1 MTKYNAQDAKLTDSE
16 RLVESAVDRW
26 MREAEKTKELQN
38 NPFKG
43 KPLDFD
49 DYFKSPEELRAGYRV
64 LKNAGVL
71 PPKLELKKLIN
82 EKRELLKTLSDSSKI
97 EALKK
102 EIFELELKMNVL
114 K

>member
-43 KPLDFD
+43 KTLDFD
-49 DYFKSPEELRAGYRV
+49 DYFKSPQELRAGYR
-64 LKNAGVL
+64 
-71 PPKLELKKLIN
+71 
-82 EKRELLKTLSDSSKI
+82 S
-97 EALKK
+97 
-102 EIFELELKMNVL
+102 LKMPVYYHPSLN
-114 K
+114 